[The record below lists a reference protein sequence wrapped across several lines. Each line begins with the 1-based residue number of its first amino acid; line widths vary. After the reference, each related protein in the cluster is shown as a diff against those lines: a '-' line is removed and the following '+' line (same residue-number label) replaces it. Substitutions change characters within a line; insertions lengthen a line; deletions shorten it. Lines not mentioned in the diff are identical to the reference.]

1 MMMVDAWGLLMK
13 LTKAFL
19 VCLLLANSACTL
31 RVGPDGSR
39 TYGLDVPVIQKV
51 AEIVIEQKAAEIV
64 VDQEGDK

>member
-1 MMMVDAWGLLMK
+1 MMVDAWGLLMK

>member
-1 MMMVDAWGLLMK
+1 MMVDAWGLLMK

-19 VCLLLANSACTL
+19 VCLLLANSACNL

-39 TYGLDVPVIQKV
+39 TYGLDVPVMQKV